1 MTGFGRAE
9 HTAQHLIARV
19 ELGSVNRKQGEVV
32 TQIPRAYSELEPAI
46 KKHLL
51 SHLTRGRIQASIHI
65 EPTSQ
70 SVRSTKIDLAKAKA
84 LSLALEE
91 ISEHIGQSCQ
101 LSATDLLRAEG
112 VIHFEENQLGT
123 QEVWEAILPALQQ
136 ATANLI
142 SMRAAEGKDLKE
154 DLLERLQTLQELVT
168 RIETNSTGLV
178 EYQKQ
183 SLLRRLTDAGL
194 ELDPSDDRVLKEIAI
209 FTERCDISEEIT
221 RLNAHL
227 QRFLDMLGYSEPIGR
242 SLDFLCQEI
251 NREFNT
257 IGSKS
262 HSSEITFDV
271 VSGKTELEKVREQ
284 VQNIE

>member
-19 ELGSVNRKQGEVV
+19 ELSSVNRKQGEVV
-32 TQIPRAYSELEPAI
+32 TQIPRTYSELEPAI

-51 SHLTRGRIQASIHI
+51 SQLTRGRIQALIHI

-70 SVRSTKIDLAKAKA
+70 SVSSTRIDLAKAKA
-84 LSLALEE
+84 LSLALDE
-91 ISEHIGQSCQ
+91 ISQHIGQTCQ

-112 VIHFEENQLGT
+112 VIHFEENQYSA
-123 QEVWEAILPALQQ
+123 QEVWEAILPALEQ
-136 ATANLI
+136 ATTHLI
-142 SMRAAEGKDLKE
+142 SMRAAEGNDLKE
-154 DLLERLQTLQELVT
+154 DLLQRIQTLKTLVSH
-168 RIETNSTGLV
+168 IEAQSAGLV

-183 SLLRRLTDAGL
+183 NLLRRLSDTGL
-194 ELDPSDDRVLKEIAI
+194 ELNPSDDRVLKEIAI
-209 FTERCDISEEIT
+209 FAERCDISEEIT

-227 QRFLDMLGYSEPIGR
+227 KRFVDMCEHTDPIGR
-242 SLDFLCQEI
+242 SLDFLCQEV

-262 HSSEITFDV
+262 HSSEIAFDV
-271 VSGKTELEKVREQ
+271 VSGKTELEKIREQ